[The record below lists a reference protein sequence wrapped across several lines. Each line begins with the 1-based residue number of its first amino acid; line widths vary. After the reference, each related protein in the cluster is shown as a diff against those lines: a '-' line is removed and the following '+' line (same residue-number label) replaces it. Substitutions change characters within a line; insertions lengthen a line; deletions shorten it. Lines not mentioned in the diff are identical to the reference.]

1 MAQDVIIAGYQG
13 PRSILTR
20 GLTAFAEASLPSAT
34 LLPDVTAAGISA
46 QELFSGLDAG
56 TYKVGYMA
64 SGYLT
69 SRVPELGVLDI
80 PFSVADR
87 VQAQKRL
94 DGAAGDRL
102 AAAVRAGTNLVV
114 LGFWDNGFRHLT
126 NSVRAIRSP
135 VDCRGLK
142 VRTLNNQLYQD
153 TMAAIGFEPVV
164 TDVKELIEACETGR
178 VDAQENPLTNMLTFG
193 LDRWHRHVSLTA
205 HIYGVVL
212 LVAHRPWFEGLGA
225 DDQSDILAGARQS
238 AGLQRRLAAEEDDA
252 GLSVLGAR
260 GVEVLSAD
268 KIDLD
273 AFRQAALPIRD
284 RALARIPDEL
294 TELYLQ

>member
-20 GLTAFAEASLPSAT
+20 GLSAFAEVSLPSAT
-34 LLPDVTAAGISA
+34 LVPDVTANGVSA
-46 QELFSGLDAG
+46 QDLFTGLETGD
-56 TYKVGYMA
+56 YQVGYMA

-69 SRVPELGVLDI
+69 SQVPELGVLDI

-87 VQAQKRL
+87 ARAHERL
-94 DGAAGDRL
+94 DGAAGKQL
-102 AAAVRAGTNLVV
+102 AAAVRAGTGLEV
-114 LGFWDNGFRHLT
+114 LGFWDNGFRHVT
-126 NSVRAIRSP
+126 NGVLAIRTP
-135 VDCRGLK
+135 ADCRGLR

-164 TDVKELIEACETGR
+164 TDVKELIEACESGR

-193 LDRWHRHVSLTA
+193 LDQWHRHVSLTA
-205 HIYGVVL
+205 HIFGVVL
-212 LVAHRPWFEGLGA
+212 LVAHRPWFDGLNPGEKSRI
-225 DDQSDILAGARQS
+225 QVGARQS
-238 AGLQRRLAAEEDDA
+238 TILQRSLAAEEDEA

-260 GVEVLSAD
+260 GVEILPAD

-273 AFRQAALPIRD
+273 AFRRAAQPVRE
-284 RALARIPDEL
+284 RALARIPGEL
-294 TELYLQ
+294 AELYLS